1 MFGVQLM
8 MITITKQYKERKH
21 LKEIN
26 MSKTQKKMETSFED
40 LMWTEKIWID
50 EEMYMISGKIGSHI
64 P

>member
-1 MFGVQLM
+1 
-8 MITITKQYKERKH
+8 
-21 LKEIN
+21 
-26 MSKTQKKMETSFED
+26 METSFED